1 MDRSLSR
8 HRRREPPRKSSSFSR
23 ALQRRSLFQ
32 THTPRSLARQSLFVL
47 AAILTL
53 ALRPYSFGLL
63 TPRIEALKAEE
74 RRLLL
79 LGLQAH
85 NSRGHSTGLDRALGR
100 SGWRGAS
107 PTPEEQ
113 EKRGQEEGNGNGNG
127 DESDEED
134 NGFEENL
141 SEGDESEGLAGVAI
155 VRDSALFFPFL
166 PPRVPATGI
175 DYPIHLRCP
184 SDYAFNRPP
193 SPVRSGPPHPRAFA
207 PAAGPGDS
215 LRRCVRSDGPRLRLR
230 MIPVPF
236 AFDTETALFPIYR
249 CFSVSSLPCR
259 QCQCQ
264 CHVPIVSVWAWR
276 AEDGQAG
283 DGSRESRR

>member
-1 MDRSLSR
+1 MDQSLSR

-23 ALQRRSLFQ
+23 ALQDVRCFKL
-32 THTPRSLARQSLFVL
+32 TPRSLARQSLFVL

-79 LGLQAH
+79 LGLRAR
-85 NSRGHSTGLDRALGR
+85 SSGGHSTGLDRALGR

-113 EKRGQEEGNGNGNG
+113 EKWGQEEGNGNGNG
-127 DESDEED
+127 NESDEED
-134 NGFEENL
+134 NGFEEDF
-141 SEGDESEGLAGVAI
+141 SEGDESEGLAGVAK

-166 PPRVPATGI
+166 PPRVPAMGI

-193 SPVRSGPPHPRAFA
+193 LRCAADRLILELSRLQLGPAILCGAAFA
-207 PAAGPGDS
+207 LTVLDLACA
-215 LRRCVRSDGPRLRLR
+215 
-230 MIPVPF
+230 
-236 AFDTETALFPIYR
+236 
-249 CFSVSSLPCR
+249 
-259 QCQCQ
+259 
-264 CHVPIVSVWAWR
+264 
-276 AEDGQAG
+276 
-283 DGSRESRR
+283 